1 LKADRQSFWQMQDQ
15 ARGQTIWL
23 TVVFAAVFAF
33 TITVTVIA
41 TRIGIQ
47 MLVASETD
55 SSGTDFLIE
64 SSQAAFPNFFDLLA
78 IVLSSGVVLIG
89 AWIKH
94 TQLADGG
101 HVIAHMMGG
110 RRIDS
115 DPRNP
120 KERRLLNVVE
130 EMSIAS
136 GIPVPPVYVLHNES
150 SINAF
155 AAGLNPANAVLGFSS
170 GSIEKLN
177 RDELQGVV
185 AHEFSHIFNGDMR
198 LNMRLITLI
207 AGLQSIAHVGRFLLD
222 SDNHRSTSDDRDDK
236 LALFGFILM
245 LVGLFG
251 AFMAGIVKAAVSRQ
265 REYLA
270 DATAMQYTRNPD
282 GIGGALLKILK
293 GDFTLGNYFAKE
305 ASHFLF
311 AAESSYFSMSTH
323 PPLRDRVKRVA
334 PDLLKAFE
342 NGSLKIEDEPAT
354 ESFQTPI
361 NASQKAQ
368 ASRLST
374 VGFAAAGFSPNA
386 APSATKAP
394 PTSTTTESHSVPI
407 IQTTFDATIAITS
420 ILAVENLRIVQN
432 KKTAVDSSVGV
443 NTASVIKTFSEDS
456 EFEKLVHQQI
466 ANYMA
471 IDLNTALEMRATV
484 MKLALPHVRKM
495 AKLDREKFYKFAESL
510 CRTNEHISIFEGA
523 CLAVLRKAFAIP
535 AEKAT
540 MSFTDSASH
549 LLSAISNSVQS
560 PHPENETVDALKAFQ
575 AGRTFLIS
583 QKIPGL
589 QVAQIRYIRAADQS
603 GTTLTDAI
611 WATDRQSLKLKRTIL
626 LAIECV
632 ALFDRRLSIGE
643 AELLRMIGLA
653 LDLPNPNLES
663 STQ

>member
-1 LKADRQSFWQMQDQ
+1 MQDQ
-15 ARGQTIWL
+15 ARGQTLWL
-23 TVVFAAVFAF
+23 TVVFSIVCVA
-33 TITVTVIA
+33 TVVATVVA
-41 TRIGIQ
+41 TRIGIL
-47 MLVASETD
+47 MLGASDSD
-55 SSGTDFLIE
+55 SSGTNFLIE
-64 SSQAAFPNFFDLLA
+64 SSQSAFPNFFDLLA
-78 IVLSSGVVLIG
+78 IVLSSAVVLTG

-94 TQLADGG
+94 IQLADGG

-115 DPRNP
+115 DSKSP
-120 KERRLLNVVE
+120 KEKRLLNVVE

-136 GIPVPPVYVLHNES
+136 GIPVPPVYVLHNET

-222 SDNHRSTSDDRDDK
+222 SDRPRSSSDKRDSN
-236 LALFGFILM
+236 LALFGFVLM

-282 GIGGALLKILK
+282 GIGGALLKIMK
-293 GDFTLGNYFAKE
+293 GDFNLDNFFAKE

-323 PPLRDRVKRVA
+323 PPLRDRVERVA

-342 NGSLKIEDEPAT
+342 NGSLIIEDEPAP
-354 ESFQTPI
+354 ESFQTPSDG
-361 NASQKAQ
+361 SQNAQ

-374 VGFAAAGFSPNA
+374 VGFAAAGISPNT
-386 APSATKAP
+386 APPATKAP
-394 PTSTTTESHSVPI
+394 PTSPATETFTFPV

-420 ILAVENLRIVQN
+420 IFAMENLRIVQN
-432 KKTAVDSSVGV
+432 QKIAVDSSVGA

-456 EFEKLVHQQI
+456 EFKKQVHQQI
-466 ANYMA
+466 ANYMT
-471 IDLNTALEMRATV
+471 IDLKTALEMRAKV
-484 MKLALPHVRKM
+484 MKLALPHLRKM
-495 AKLDREKFYKFAESL
+495 PKLDREKFYKFAESL
-510 CRTNEHISIFEGA
+510 CRTNDHISIFEGA
-523 CLAVLRKAFAIP
+523 CLAVLNKAFAIP
-535 AEKAT
+535 SQKPT
-540 MSFTDSASH
+540 MSFTDTASH

-560 PHPENETVDALKAFQ
+560 PLSENETVDALKAFQ

-611 WATDRQSLKLKRTIL
+611 WAADQQSIKQKRALL

-632 ALFDRRLSIGE
+632 AQFDRRLSIGE
-643 AELLRMIGLA
+643 AELLRMVGLA

-663 STQ
+663 